1 MCKFYLRN
9 FIDKTVQTFL
19 KQNMIRLAEEN
30 CKKKLRKLRGHK
42 KSKNN
47 KKNRK
52 SMLYWFF
59 IECIVIENLT

>member
-42 KSKNN
+42 KAKIT
-47 KKNRK
+47 KKQK
-52 SMLYWFF
+52 IYALLVLY
-59 IECIVIENLT
+59 

>member
-1 MCKFYLRN
+1 
-9 FIDKTVQTFL
+9 
-19 KQNMIRLAEEN
+19 MIRLAEEN
-30 CKKKLRKLRGHK
+30 CKRKLRKLRGHK

>member
-30 CKKKLRKLRGHK
+30 CKRKLRKLRGHK

-47 KKNRK
+47 KKK
-52 SMLYWFF
+52 T
-59 IECIVIENLT
+59 ENLCFIGSLLNV

>member
-30 CKKKLRKLRGHK
+30 CKRKLRKLRGHK

-47 KKNRK
+47 KKT
-52 SMLYWFF
+52 
-59 IECIVIENLT
+59 ENLCFIGSLLNV

>member
-47 KKNRK
+47 KKT
-52 SMLYWFF
+52 
-59 IECIVIENLT
+59 ENLCFIGSLLNV